1 MFQMKS
7 PYYEQQ
13 PRPYHPVIHPFPQHM
28 PNGRIPFQQRRQQP
42 FQQPFQQPY
51 HQHMQQQPNAS
62 PKKTSFVKSIFMNEE
77 GKFDMNR
84 TVQTV
89 DQVVKTVNQV
99 SPIIKQVGGLFLKK

>member
-1 MFQMKS
+1 MFHMKS

-13 PRPYHPVIHPFPQHM
+13 PRPYHPVNHPFPQHM
-28 PNGRIPFQQRRQQP
+28 TNGRVPFQHRR
-42 FQQPFQQPY
+42 QPFQQPY
-51 HQHMQQQPNAS
+51 HQHIQHQPSSS
-62 PKKTSFVKSIFMNEE
+62 PKKPSFVKSIFMNEE

-99 SPIIKQVGGLFLKK
+99 SPIIKQVSGLFLKK